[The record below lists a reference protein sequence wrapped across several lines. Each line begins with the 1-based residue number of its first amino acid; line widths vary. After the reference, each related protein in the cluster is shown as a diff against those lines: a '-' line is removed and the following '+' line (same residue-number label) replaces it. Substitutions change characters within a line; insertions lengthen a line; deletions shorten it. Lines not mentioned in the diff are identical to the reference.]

1 MDEIKNFENEEIVE
15 AEPEEM
21 EAIETEEIEEN
32 DNSLAKLAVGVLAIG
47 GAVTAAALFI
57 RKNREKW
64 ALKYLS
70 KRGYVLY
77 SKGDHVYDAENEEE
91 PEVEIEPDEK

>member
-21 EAIETEEIEEN
+21 EAVVAEEVEE

-64 ALKYLS
+64 AKKYLE
-70 KRGYVLY
+70 KRGYDVTLTA
-77 SKGDHVYDAENEEE
+77 DAEGDSDEE
-91 PEVEIEPDEK
+91 PEVEIESEEK

>member
-32 DNSLAKLAVGVLAIG
+32 DNSLAKLAIGVLAIG

-64 ALKYLS
+64 ALKYLA

-77 SKGDHVYDAENEEE
+77 SKGDHDAENEEE
-91 PEVEIEPDEK
+91 PEVEIESEEK

>member
-15 AEPEEM
+15 AEPEEV
-21 EAIETEEIEEN
+21 EAIETEEVEEN
-32 DNSLAKLAVGVLAIG
+32 DNSLAKLAIGVLAIG

-64 ALKYLS
+64 ALKYLA

-91 PEVEIEPDEK
+91 PEVEIESEEK

>member
-1 MDEIKNFENEEIVE
+1 MDEIKNFENEEVVE
-15 AEPEEM
+15 AEPEV

-64 ALKYLS
+64 AKKYLE
-70 KRGYVLY
+70 KRGYDVTLTA
-77 SKGDHVYDAENEEE
+77 DAEGDSDEE
-91 PEVEIEPDEK
+91 PEVEIESEEK

>member
-21 EAIETEEIEEN
+21 EIVAEEVEEN

-47 GAVTAAALFI
+47 GAVTAATLFI

-64 ALKYLS
+64 AKKYLE
-70 KRGYVLY
+70 KRGYDVTLTA
-77 SKGDHVYDAENEEE
+77 DAEGDSDEE
-91 PEVEIEPDEK
+91 PEVEIESDEK

>member
-1 MDEIKNFENEEIVE
+1 MDEIKNFENEEVVE
-15 AEPEEM
+15 AEPEV

-32 DNSLAKLAVGVLAIG
+32 DNSLAKLAVGTLVIG

-64 ALKYLS
+64 AKKYLE
-70 KRGYVLY
+70 KRGYDVTLTA
-77 SKGDHVYDAENEEE
+77 DAEGDSDEE
-91 PEVEIEPDEK
+91 PEIESEEK

>member
-15 AEPEEM
+15 AEPEV

-32 DNSLAKLAVGVLAIG
+32 DNSLAKLAVGTLVIG

-64 ALKYLS
+64 AKKYLE
-70 KRGYVLY
+70 KRGYDVTLTA
-77 SKGDHVYDAENEEE
+77 DAEGDSDEE
-91 PEVEIEPDEK
+91 PEVEIESEEK

>member
-21 EAIETEEIEEN
+21 EAIVAEEVEEN

-64 ALKYLS
+64 ALKYLQ

-91 PEVEIEPDEK
+91 PEVEIESEEK

>member
-21 EAIETEEIEEN
+21 EAIVAEEVEEN

-64 ALKYLS
+64 ALKYLE

-91 PEVEIEPDEK
+91 PEVEIESEEK

>member
-1 MDEIKNFENEEIVE
+1 MDEILENVGAIEE
-15 AEPEEM
+15 EPEE
-21 EAIETEEIEEN
+21 EAIVAEEVEEN

-64 ALKYLS
+64 ALKYLA

-91 PEVEIEPDEK
+91 PEVEIESEAK

>member
-1 MDEIKNFENEEIVE
+1 MDENKNFDNEELVE

-21 EAIETEEIEEN
+21 EAIVAEEVEEN

-64 ALKYLS
+64 ALKYLA

-91 PEVEIEPDEK
+91 PEVEIESEEK

>member
-21 EAIETEEIEEN
+21 EAIVAEEVEEN

-64 ALKYLS
+64 AKKYLE
-70 KRGYVLY
+70 KRGYDVTLT
-77 SKGDHVYDAENEEE
+77 VDAEGDSDEE
-91 PEVEIEPDEK
+91 PEVEIESEEK

>member
-21 EAIETEEIEEN
+21 EAIVAEEIEEN

-64 ALKYLS
+64 AKKYLE
-70 KRGYVLY
+70 KRGYEVTLAA
-77 SKGDHVYDAENEEE
+77 DAEGDSDEEQ
-91 PEVEIEPDEK
+91 EVEINSDEE